1 MTPQDLLSAFAPAI
15 SGGKIYG
22 RWRAKYETEGLAI
35 LTAVPD
41 AESISEALF
50 RIKNGID
57 RPKCATCGGHV
68 KFSHKHHEYSRFCSP
83 RCGQLNP
90 EVRIKLKE
98 TNLKKYGVENPGIFG
113 SDKFKDAMQEK
124 YGADTPM
131 RSELLKDKVKATNLE
146 RYGAENVFASEQGK
160 KKIVDTMMKNYGVS
174 CSMKDPGVK
183 EKFRLPDGSWK
194 PAVTN
199 VELRRSNK
207 LVTDTTKVKQRLQ
220 EAGFTIIEK
229 RGTFANHKNKHTVR
243 HECGTIFES
252 SLTNGMVPICR
263 KCNPKLCGTSLL
275 QKKVEDFL
283 LSLNVDFKVGV
294 RILNRKELDILIPSA
309 NIGLEINGLFWHS
322 TQSGKDPNYHLDKT
336 EAADKLGISLIHL
349 FEDDLTYR
357 WEVVQSMLKVRL
369 GLAKKILAENCFIKK
384 ISKAEASV
392 FCNQYHLKKSST
404 FDFAFGLKYNNELVC
419 IGTFKKL
426 IDETIELVRFCS
438 IENVEVIG
446 GLSKILSKMPKVCT
460 LIINVDRS
468 YSNGK
473 DLERIGFTLQD
484 TKSPSCFNFISPDNL
499 RMSIAESSKGSDF
512 NQIWDCG
519 QLVYSLDLKLVDIS
533 V

>member
-90 EVRIKLKE
+90 EVRTKLKE

-174 CSMKDPGVK
+174 CSMQAEVVKD
-183 EKFRLPDGSWK
+183 KFRLPDGSWK

-199 VELRRSNK
+199 VELRRHNQLTTNINK
-207 LVTDTTKVKQRLQ
+207 VEQRLG
-220 EAGFTIIEK
+220 AVGFTLIEK
-229 RGTFANHKNKHTVR
+229 RGTFKNHKNKHLVQ
-243 HECGTIFES
+243 HECGNIFES
-252 SLTNGMVPICR
+252 ELTNGMVPICR
-263 KCNPKLCGTSLL
+263 KCTPKLCGTSLL
-275 QKKVEDFL
+275 QQKVEDFL
-283 LSLNVDFKVGV
+283 VSLNVEFKVGV
-294 RILNRKELDILIPSA
+294 RILGRKELDILIPSV

-336 EAADKLGISLIHL
+336 EAAEKLGISLIHL
-349 FEDDLTYR
+349 FEDDLTYN
-357 WEVVQSMLKVRL
+357 WETIQSMLKVRL
-369 GLAKKILAENCFIKK
+369 GLAKKILADDCFIKK

-392 FCNQYHLKKSST
+392 FCNHFHLKKSSA
-404 FDFAFGLKYNNELVC
+404 FDFAFGLKYNNEIVGV
-419 IGTFKKL
+419 GTFKDLK
-426 IDETIELVRFCS
+426 DDTVELVRFCA
-438 IENVEVIG
+438 IEDVEIVG
-446 GLSKILSKMPKVCT
+446 GLSKILMKISKD
-460 LIINVDRS
+460 LNIIAYVDRS
-468 YSNGK
+468 YSSGNEFAK
-473 DLERIGFTLQD
+473 IGFELREIL
-484 TKSPSCFNFISPDNL
+484 PPRYFNFISPENL
-499 RMSIAESSKGSDF
+499 RMPTSELINESEF

-519 QLVYSLDLKLVDIS
+519 QLTYILNKSNLKTV
-533 V
+533 